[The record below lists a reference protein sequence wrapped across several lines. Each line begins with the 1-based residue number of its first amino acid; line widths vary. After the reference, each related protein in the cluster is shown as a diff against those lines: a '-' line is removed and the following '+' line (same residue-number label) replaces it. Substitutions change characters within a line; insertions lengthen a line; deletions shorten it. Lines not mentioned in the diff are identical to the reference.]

1 MSSLVGYYIRLMRN
15 IINETDKEAELSI
28 KTKPKKILNSTR
40 CGVDDIG
47 GTEYETKNENI

>member
-1 MSSLVGYYIRLMRN
+1 MGIEKK
-15 IINETDKEAELSI
+15 INHKWLKLSI

-47 GTEYETKNENI
+47 GTEYETKNQNI

>member
-1 MSSLVGYYIRLMRN
+1 MRN
-15 IINETDKEAELSI
+15 TTNETQNKTDKEAELSI